1 MAHPVLSLDRI
12 GEKRLTIGYI
22 IPFIW
27 GELSYLYYSGIV
39 KAAEAYNVNLISF
52 NGQKIEESEQQNI
65 QANVVY
71 NLVSDR
77 VFDGLIM
84 WGSPYNEY
92 LSDTKWKILERIIGN
107 LPMVSFSSPI
117 KDYPVILTDDR
128 QGFHDLMAHLVEH
141 HKFKKIAFV
150 AGPESSFHA
159 EWRLKL
165 YAEYLASYNI
175 AYDERLVS
183 TQRPYAIET
192 GARAIAEFA
201 DRGLVF
207 GRDIEAIM
215 GVSDSVMLGAVG
227 ELEKRNVRIPD
238 DVAVVGYNNRTES
251 RSAIPPLTTV
261 ETSFENFGMKAI
273 ETLLH
278 SIRKGAPVSRK
289 ILMPVKLVV
298 RNSCGCD
305 ITRIEGMNTSV
316 MTNGIDVMRSQAGVI
331 ASSMMMQVHLPK
343 NILDSDWAWHLI
355 ETFIN
360 DLETPGQRRFNETL
374 EKILNRVKR
383 SGEDVFQWQSA
394 VNEMHQR
401 ILPFIKG
408 QRCETR
414 ALEML
419 NSARM
424 QIYQSVEFV
433 LANIQSRFDTNMQN
447 LFNIDQNLMTQY
459 EMSDIMNAVEKLLPY
474 VKGHSCY
481 ISLYDDDIRPHAA
494 ARLVF
499 AYCDDKRLSIP
510 GDGFVFDPVLIVPNE
525 FRPKD
530 RRYSLVVHPLYYRE
544 SQFGFA
550 VFEDDSPDK
559 VLYHIFSG
567 MINST
572 LYRTMIFAK
581 LKKSEEEREA
591 LLQKLARENEEL
603 EKKVEERTSDIRNVN
618 VQLQKA
624 IEEANNA
631 NVAKSRFLANMSH
644 EIRTPLNGIMGFAEI
659 LRGTSDISLH
669 RRYVHL
675 IIDETERLIE
685 LINQVLDISKIESG
699 KLKLNIDPF
708 DFSQFIESVSLT
720 YSALAAKRNLEY
732 RVKVEDGTPEYIRGD
747 ALRIRQIL
755 TNLIG
760 NAIKF
765 TLQGHVHVLV
775 QKIEET
781 VGSIMLKFSIS
792 DTGVGIP
799 PNMREAIFDTFVQA
813 ESSTTRKFGGTGL
826 GTSIS
831 KQLVTLMNGDINV
844 ESVEGEGSTF
854 WFTVVVGKVNE
865 QEILSLKKTEDVSEQ
880 WDVKENALKGYTVLL
895 AEDYPTNR
903 ELANAYLSKLGCTIL
918 VAENGKEAVE
928 LFRNNSVNCVLMDIQ
943 MPIMDGCRATQEIRL
958 LENGKDVPI
967 IGLTANAFQSDVDN
981 YYMAGMNDVIIKP
994 FRRKSFLDTV
1004 MYWITHKRAKTA
1016 KHGDAVSDVD
1026 MSATVPIDI
1035 NKTLDDLDGDIKF
1048 FEEIISEFA
1057 VNVKRQIEVLRSSGG
1072 EGDERIVH
1080 EAHSIKGAALN
1091 LGAEPLAQAAAVVER
1106 MAREGR
1112 FDRNDGTIER
1122 LELYL
1127 SELIDYVE
1135 NFIRGNKSK

>member
-1 MAHPVLSLDRI
+1 MAHSVLSLDRKD
-12 GEKRLTIGYI
+12 EKRPTIGYI

-27 GELSYLYYSGIV
+27 GELSYQYYSGIV
-39 KAAEAYNVNLISF
+39 KAAEAYNVNLISI
-52 NGQKIEESEQQNI
+52 NGQKIEETGPHII

-77 VFDGLIM
+77 VFDGIIM

-92 LSDTKWKILERIIGN
+92 LSDAKWKILERIIGN

-128 QGFHDLMAHLVEH
+128 QGLRDLMAHLVEH
-141 HKFKKIAFV
+141 HGFKKIAFI
-150 AGPESSFHA
+150 AGPESSYHA

-183 TQRPYAIET
+183 SQRPYVVET
-192 GARAIAEFA
+192 GAKAVVEFA
-201 DRGLVF
+201 ERGLVF

-227 ELEKRNVRIPD
+227 ELEKRNVRVPD
-238 DVAVVGYNNRTES
+238 DVAVVGYNNRNES

-261 ETSFENFGMKAI
+261 ETNFENFGMKAI

-278 SIRKGAPVSRK
+278 SIRKGTPVSRK
-289 ILMPVKLVV
+289 ILMPTKLIV

-305 ITRIEGMNTSV
+305 ATRINSENAAAII
-316 MTNGIDVMRSQAGVI
+316 NGLDVMRSQSGVI
-331 ASSMMMQVHLPK
+331 ASSMMMQVHFPK
-343 NILDSDWAWHLI
+343 NILDSDWAWHLV
-355 ETFIN
+355 ETFVN
-360 DLETPGQRRFNETL
+360 DLENPGQRRFNESL
-374 EKILNRVKR
+374 GRILDRVKR

-394 VNEMHQR
+394 INEMHNR
-401 ILPFIKG
+401 ILPYIKFH
-408 QRCETR
+408 QSEIR

-424 QIYQSVEFV
+424 QIHQSVEFV
-433 LANIQSRFDTNMQN
+433 FSNLQSRFDANMQS
-447 LFNIDQNLMTQY
+447 LFNIDQSLMTQY

-481 ISLYDDDIRPHAA
+481 ISLYDDDENPHKS

-499 AYCDDKRLSIP
+499 AYCDDKRLVVP
-510 GDGFVFDPVLIVPNE
+510 GEGFLFDPVLIVPDE
-525 FRPKD
+525 FRPKN

-591 LLQKLARENEEL
+591 LLKKLARENEEL
-603 EKKVEERTSDIRNVN
+603 ERKVEERTSDIRNVN
-618 VQLQKA
+618 VKLQSA

-631 NVAKSRFLANMSH
+631 NIAKSRFLANMSH

-708 DFSQFIESVSLT
+708 DFSQFIDSISLT
-720 YSALAAKRNLEY
+720 YSALAAKRQLEY
-732 RVKVEDGTPEYIRGD
+732 RVKVEAGTPEFIRGD

-765 TLQGHVHVLV
+765 TLQGHVHVFV
-775 QKIEET
+775 RKEEET
-781 VGSIMLKFSIS
+781 ADSIILKFSIV

-799 PNMREAIFDTFVQA
+799 SHMKEAIFDTFVQA

-831 KQLVTLMNGDINV
+831 KQLVTLMGGHIGVD
-844 ESVEGEGSTF
+844 SVEGQGSTF
-854 WFTVVVGKVNE
+854 WFTIVAGKLTD
-865 QEILSLKKTEDVSEQ
+865 QDILLLKKPDDISDQ
-880 WDVKENALKGYTVLL
+880 WTIKENTLKGYTVLL

-903 ELANAYLSKLGCTIL
+903 ELASAYLSKLGCTIL

-928 LFRNNSVNCVLMDIQ
+928 LFRKNAVNCILMDIQ
-943 MPIMDGCRATQEIRL
+943 MPVMDGCRATQEIRL
-958 LENGKDVPI
+958 LDKGKNVPI

-994 FRRKSFLDTV
+994 FRRKGFLDTV
-1004 MYWITHKRAKTA
+1004 IYWITHNKTGSV
-1016 KHGDAVSDVD
+1016 KPGNAVSDD
-1026 MSATVPIDI
+1026 DTGANVPIDI
-1035 NKTLDDLDGDIKF
+1035 SKTLDDLDGDIKF
-1048 FEEIISEFA
+1048 FEEIMHEFA
-1057 VNVKRQIEVLRSSGG
+1057 ENVKRQIEVLRSGG
-1072 EGDERIVH
+1072 EGTERIVH

-1106 MAREGR
+1106 TAREGR
-1112 FDRNDGTIER
+1112 FEKNDGSIER
-1122 LELYL
+1122 LELHL
-1127 SELIDYVE
+1127 SELVDYVN
-1135 NFIRGNKSK
+1135 NFIHENNSK